1 MFGRRSRNQEAPFED
16 TVAPPPPG
24 QDDLLAWLE
33 GLPVPALM
41 VDARARVRWANA
53 AARAWWPESSRL
65 PTPLAALLGLEPEVV
80 DTALWERG
88 SEVRDWMLRP
98 TGGQPVGCRCA
109 ISPLPDERRLL
120 VMTPVEDLLQKARAT
135 GKLAERLE
143 AAQSVGHIGVW
154 ERDLANGAGRWD
166 AQMFGFWGL
175 DTSGTPPSFE
185 AATEAVIDADRDA
198 FRQAYWDSITEP
210 GRYSHRL
217 RVRRPDG
224 SIVRLHSEWVVKAG
238 PQGQPEQV
246 VGVMQD
252 DTRTWE
258 IGKAHDELHRQLSSA
273 IDLAGIVLTTYDLK
287 DQRVYMNPVGWQLL
301 GLPQRPDG
309 LSWDEGGE
317 LVHPEDQA
325 ALAASFEA
333 ARHSEEP
340 LPFEIRLR
348 RSDGQWRTLTGRRF
362 GVRSAEGEVE
372 ALNDVGIDVT
382 ESRTAATAKSA
393 ALAAERELRAKSR
406 FLARMSHELRT
417 PLNAIL
423 GFARLL
429 RAEPPQAPAGTRYER
444 LAHIENA
451 GRHLL
456 ALLDDILDLS
466 KVEGGEMRID
476 RSPVHLQPQVTQ
488 VLALVEP
495 QARQFNVT
503 LEAGDLEVVALADAT
518 RLRQVLLNL
527 VTNAIKYNRPGGRVH
542 IAAETADEHVVLRVS
557 DTGRGLTPEQLSRLF
572 DPFDRLGA
580 EGTQV
585 EGTGIGLTIVKG
597 LVERMGGTLKVDS
610 TPEVGTTFEMRLWAA
625 DLSTTTLVLARPTL
639 VEPSADY
646 DRPGGTSGVVLYVED
661 NPVNTLIVEELVTR
675 RPGMSM
681 LSAEDGASG
690 LASAAQHRPDLI
702 LLDLQLPDMD
712 GREVFRRLKA
722 NPSTARIPCI
732 ALSGEAAQEEI
743 QATLAAGFA
752 GYLTKPV
759 DFDAFDRAL
768 DLIFSG
774 PTAQHIDLPADGT
787 E

>member
-1 MFGRRSRNQEAPFED
+1 MFGHRPRSQEASFED
-16 TVAPPPPG
+16 TVVLPPG
-24 QDDLLAWLE
+24 QEELLAWLE

-53 AARAWWPESSRL
+53 AARAWWPETSRL
-65 PTPLAALLGLEPEVV
+65 PAPLAALLGLEPEVV

-98 TGGQPVGCRCA
+98 SGGQPVGCRCA

-120 VMTPVEDLLQKARAT
+120 VMTPVDDLLQKARAT
-135 GKLAERLE
+135 GQLAERLE

-154 ERDLANGAGRWD
+154 ERNLTNGTGRWD

-175 DTSGTPPSFE
+175 DPAGPAPSFE
-185 AATEAVIDADRDA
+185 KATEAVIDADRDA
-198 FRQAYWDSITEP
+198 FRQAFWDSITEP
-210 GRYSHRL
+210 GRYSYRF
-217 RVRRPDG
+217 RVRQPG
-224 SIVRLHSEWVVKAG
+224 GAIVRLHSEWVVKAG
-238 PQGQPEQV
+238 AEGQPERV

-252 DTRTWE
+252 DTHSWE
-258 IGKAHDELHRQLSSA
+258 IGKAHDELNRQLSSA

-287 DQRVYMNPVGWQLL
+287 DQRLYMNPVGWQTL
-301 GLPQRPDG
+301 GLPPRPDG
-309 LSWDEGGE
+309 LSWDEGRE
-317 LVHPEDQA
+317 LVHPDDHP
-325 ALAASFEA
+325 ALVASFEA
-333 ARHSEEP
+333 AKHSDEP

-362 GVRSAEGEVE
+362 GVRSAEGEVD
-372 ALNDVGIDVT
+372 ALNDVGVDVT
-382 ESRTAATAKSA
+382 ESRAAATAKSA

-429 RAEPPQAPAGTRYER
+429 RAEPAEASAAVRSDR

-466 KVEGGEMRID
+466 KVEGGEMRIE
-476 RSPVHLQPQVTQ
+476 RTPVHLQPQVQQ

-495 QARQFNVT
+495 QARQFGVK
-503 LEAGDLEVVALADAT
+503 LEAGALDLVALADAT

-542 IAAETADEHVVLRVS
+542 IDAQSRGDEHVWLRVS

-580 EGTQV
+580 ETTGV

-597 LVERMGGTLKVDS
+597 LVERMGGELQVSS
-610 TPEVGTTFEMRLWAA
+610 TPDVGTTFELRLWAA
-625 DLSTTTLVLARPTL
+625 DLTTTTQVLARPAL
-639 VEPSADY
+639 LEPSTDF
-646 DRPGGTSGVVLYVED
+646 DRPNGTGGLVLYVED

-675 RPGMSM
+675 RPGMTM
-681 LSAEDGASG
+681 RSAEDGTSG
-690 LASAAQHRPDLI
+690 LALAAKHRPDLI
-702 LLDLQLPDMD
+702 LLDMQLPDMD
-712 GREVFRRLKA
+712 GREVFRRLKLD
-722 NPSTARIPCI
+722 PSTARIPCI
-732 ALSGEAAQEEI
+732 ALSGEAAPEEI
-743 QATLAAGFA
+743 QAALAAGFA

-759 DFDAFDRAL
+759 DFEAFDQAL
-768 DLIFSG
+768 DRIFCS
-774 PTAQHIDLPADGT
+774 PSAEHIDLPAGDAP
-787 E
+787 